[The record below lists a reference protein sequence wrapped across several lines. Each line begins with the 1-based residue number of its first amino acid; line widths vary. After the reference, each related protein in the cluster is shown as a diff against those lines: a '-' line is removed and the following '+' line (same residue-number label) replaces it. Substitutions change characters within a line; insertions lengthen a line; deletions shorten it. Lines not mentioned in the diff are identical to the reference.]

1 MTVLSPS
8 RAILQVA
15 TVAVLAVSLA
25 ACSSLPDELN
35 PVEWIGAIDSQEGDD
50 EALSPEMQARLE
62 AERQAGIP
70 GEEDPFPELGSVPGE
85 APVVTSFDEREA
97 IAAGLVAD
105 RAGVEYTD
113 NPADDSAGLERGT
126 ADLVTPPPPSGE
138 MVPATVAV
146 TEPVPAAR
154 VDVVDVE
161 TSVPPPAPAPAPI
174 PEAMPEPEM
183 VPVTAPIVEAPPPP
197 PPPAPALAPA
207 VVADADETSMPAP
220 AAFDPGGVQ
229 RSMHA
234 GVIYFLHGSTGLS
247 ERDRQVLIAVVE
259 AHKAHGGS
267 VRVVGHASRRTDSA
281 DSVKSKIANFGI
293 AYDRARVV
301 AQALTRLGVPA
312 DRIYISSMSDQAP
325 AYSEATVHGEAANRR
340 ADIYLDFYGGAQ

>member
-15 TVAVLAVSLA
+15 TVAVLTVSLA
-25 ACSSLPDELN
+25 ACSSLPDALN
-35 PVEWIGAIDSQEGDD
+35 PVEWIGAIDSQDGDD
-50 EALSPEMQARLE
+50 ETLSPEMQARLE
-62 AERQAGIP
+62 AERQEGIP

-85 APVVTSFDEREA
+85 APVVTSFDERQD
-97 IAAGLVAD
+97 IADGLVAD

-113 NPADDSAGLERGT
+113 NPAANEAAMAHGT

-146 TEPVPAAR
+146 AEPVPAAR

-161 TSVPPPAPAPAPI
+161 TSVPAPAPVSA
-174 PEAMPEPEM
+174 PEPEM
-183 VPVTAPIVEAPPPP
+183 VPVTTPIVEAPPPP
-197 PPPAPALAPA
+197 PPAP
-207 VVADADETSMPAP
+207 MPAP
-220 AAFDPGGVQ
+220 APEVVAVSDESPLPAPSAFDPGGVQ

-259 AHKAHGGS
+259 AHRANGGS
-267 VRVVGHASRRTDSA
+267 VRVVGHASQRTDSA
-281 DSVKSKIANFGI
+281 DTVKSKIANFGI

-325 AYSEATVHGEAANRR
+325 AYSEATVQGEAANRR

>member
-15 TVAVLAVSLA
+15 TVAALTVSLA

-35 PVEWIGAIDSQEGDD
+35 PVEWIGALDSQEGED

-62 AERQAGIP
+62 AERQEGIP
-70 GEEDPFPELGSVPGE
+70 GEEDPFPELGAVPGE
-85 APVVTSFDEREA
+85 APVVTSVDERRS
-97 IAAGLVAD
+97 IAEGLVAD
-105 RAGVEYTD
+105 RENVEYTD
-113 NPADDSAGLERGT
+113 NPAAAAAGLQSGA
-126 ADLVTPPPPSGE
+126 ADLVTPPPPPSGD
-138 MVPATVAV
+138 MVPATVVV
-146 TEPVPAAR
+146 TEPEPEPAPR

-161 TSVPPPAPAPAPI
+161 TSVPPPAPEP
-174 PEAMPEPEM
+174 MPEPEM
-183 VPVTAPIVEAPPPP
+183 VPVATPIVEVPPPP
-197 PPPAPALAPA
+197 PPPAP
-207 VVADADETSMPAP
+207 MPAP
-220 AAFDPGGVQ
+220 APAVAAAADEMPMPAPETFDPGGVQ

-234 GVIYFLHGSTGLS
+234 GVIYFLHGSTGIS
-247 ERDRQVLIAVVE
+247 ERDRQVMIAVVE
-259 AHKAHGGS
+259 AHRAHGGS

-301 AQALTRLGVPA
+301 AQELTRLGIPA